1 MDSPENEPANLSLD
15 KDTVFFIGVVI
26 EGALLLAA
34 TAWIFI
40 DRVNLAPAFH
50 LNRKI
55 LMLGLNA
62 GLLVTLVNV
71 LLWLASIKF
80 RHSSTFFR
88 SWFDLIHKETM
99 PLLGNLNLFQR
110 IFLSLCAGVS
120 EEVFFRGVM
129 EAEAGP
135 FFTNLAFGFA
145 HLPKLYYLSYAL
157 WAMSVGYVMS
167 YLKAQTGGLLAPIIA
182 HTLID
187 IISLCILAGIKNK
200 IEKQPKQQ

>member
-99 PLLGNLNLFQR
+99 PLLGSLNLFQR
-110 IFLSLCAGVS
+110 VFLSLCAGVS

-200 IEKQPKQQ
+200 LEKQPEQK